1 MRRATH
7 MSVRLGSEITIEVEK
22 PVAGGRMLAR
32 HEGQVVLVWGAI
44 PGERIRAQ
52 VERVG
57 RGVLY
62 AETSEVLAPSAD
74 RRNAGPD
81 WRCGGNVFAH
91 IAYARQLQLKAEI
104 IRETLGRIG
113 RVPLRATPE
122 VMASP
127 ERGYRMRAR
136 LHAQSSQLGFFREDT
151 HQLCDVA
158 STGQLL
164 PETVEWIAAAEGV
177 LTRDRLEGLAAIEIA
192 ENIPGQERACHLELH
207 AGVDAAPF
215 ASLTE
220 AGPLTGLSAERA
232 DRMGVE
238 RLAGIPSVSDVVHVR
253 EGDATSALRLRRDAR
268 AFFQGNRFL
277 LEPLVRQVVGLVPP
291 GPVVDLY
298 AGVGLFG
305 LSLAAAGAEDV
316 TLVEGDPT
324 SGADLTANAEPFG
337 PRVTVDRRSV
347 ETFLRFPGS
356 AGPKNRTRPTRDS
369 RVEATFIV
377 DPPRTG
383 LSKEALAGVVERQ
396 PARIIYVSCDIATLA
411 RDTRALLDAGYE
423 LGGVAGIDLFPNT
436 AHVETIATFS
446 RTSAPASV

>member
-1 MRRATH
+1 MCESAD
-7 MSVRLGSEITIEVEK
+7 VGAAPLGSEITIEVEK

-44 PGERIRAQ
+44 PGERIRAW

-62 AETSEVLAPSAD
+62 AETTEVLTPSAD
-74 RRNAGPD
+74 RRDAGPD

-91 IAYARQLQLKAEI
+91 IAYARQLQLKGEI

-113 RVPLRATPE
+113 RVPLPAAPD
-122 VMASP
+122 VVASP

-177 LTRDRLEGLAAIEIA
+177 LTRDRLEGLTAIEIA
-192 ENIPGQERACHLELH
+192 ENIPGKERACHLELR

-215 ASLTE
+215 VSLAD

-238 RLAGIPSVSDVVHVR
+238 RLAGVPSVSDVLQVR
-253 EGDATSALRLRRDAR
+253 PGDPSSALGLRRDVR

-277 LEPLVRQVVGLVPP
+277 LEPLVRHVVGLVPP

-305 LSLAAAGAEDV
+305 LPLAAAGAEGV

-324 SGADLTANAEPFG
+324 SGGDLKVNAEPFRA
-337 PRVTVDRRSV
+337 RVTVERRSV
-347 ETFLRFPGS
+347 ESFLRM
-356 AGPKNRTRPTRDS
+356 AGPAAND
-369 RVEATFIV
+369 ATFIV

-383 LSKEALAGVVERQ
+383 LSKEALVGVVESQ
-396 PARIIYVSCDIATLA
+396 PARIVYVSCDIATFA

-423 LGGVAGIDLFPNT
+423 LDGVRGFDLFPNT
-436 AHVETIATFS
+436 AHVESVATFV
-446 RTSAPASV
+446 R